1 MSTQQQS
8 APADNDRGARV
19 IRRAIEIMAE
29 GHHGWSW
36 ALAKARAEI
45 R

>member
-1 MSTQQQS
+1 MKEKPVS
-8 APADNDRGARV
+8 APSPERGALV
-19 IRRAIEIMAE
+19 IKRAIEIMRE
-29 GHHGWSW
+29 GHYGWSW

>member
-8 APADNDRGARV
+8 APAQERGALV
-19 IRRAIEIMAE
+19 IRRAIEIMRA

-36 ALAKARAEI
+36 ALAKAKAEI
-45 R
+45 K